1 MADHLIEFGRDQKHQ
16 CLTIKYLR
24 ASANIGEREGWY
36 MYQAPTNTH
45 YVSHLNDSFSFR
57 NTKAKGDVLTSDMN
71 LDIDLRTAR
80 ELFRV

>member
-1 MADHLIEFGRDQKHQ
+1 MVIYIKHL
-16 CLTIKYLR
+16 L
-24 ASANIGEREGWY
+24 
-36 MYQAPTNTH
+36 NTH